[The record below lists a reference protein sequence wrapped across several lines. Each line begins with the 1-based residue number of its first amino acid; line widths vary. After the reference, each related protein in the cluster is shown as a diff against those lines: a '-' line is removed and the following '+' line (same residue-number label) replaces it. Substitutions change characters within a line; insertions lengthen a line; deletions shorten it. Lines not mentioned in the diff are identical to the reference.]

1 MAGRHDEMDM
11 IGHQTVAVHNQL
23 ETPCCLRQNSQK
35 QPPVVIYEKD
45 VLAVVA
51 PLRNVM
57 DTTCYDYP

>member
-23 ETPCCLRQNSQK
+23 ETLCCLRQKSQK

-57 DTTCYDYP
+57 STTCNYYS